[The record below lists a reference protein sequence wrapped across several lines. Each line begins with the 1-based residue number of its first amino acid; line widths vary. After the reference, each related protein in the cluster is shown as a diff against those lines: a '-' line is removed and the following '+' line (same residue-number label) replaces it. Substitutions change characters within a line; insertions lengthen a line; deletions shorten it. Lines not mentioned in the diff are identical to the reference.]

1 MTAGRAGAGP
11 GPGSEGVPA
20 LGGGPSVV
28 TVVTSVV
35 HAGAHVHPEASL
47 GLLFDLREESFNLES
62 EKFYQDIF
70 YSVVSLEQ

>member
-47 GLLFDLREESFNLES
+47 GLLFDLREESFNFES
-62 EKFYQDIF
+62 ERFYQDIF

>member
-28 TVVTSVV
+28 AVVTVV
-35 HAGAHVHPEASL
+35 HAGPHVHPEASL
-47 GLLFDLREESFNLES
+47 GLFFDLREESFNIEPG
-62 EKFYQDIF
+62 EVFI
-70 YSVVSLEQ
+70 

>member
-1 MTAGRAGAGP
+1 MTAGGSGAWP
-11 GPGSEGVPA
+11 GARGERVPA

-47 GLLFDLREESFNLES
+47 GLFFDLREESFNILARGGFM
-62 EKFYQDIF
+62 KTF
-70 YSVVSLEQ
+70 YSVVSLKQ

>member
-47 GLLFDLREESFNLES
+47 GLLFDLREESF
-62 EKFYQDIF
+62 KFVARGGFMKTF
-70 YSVVSLEQ
+70 YSVVSLKQ